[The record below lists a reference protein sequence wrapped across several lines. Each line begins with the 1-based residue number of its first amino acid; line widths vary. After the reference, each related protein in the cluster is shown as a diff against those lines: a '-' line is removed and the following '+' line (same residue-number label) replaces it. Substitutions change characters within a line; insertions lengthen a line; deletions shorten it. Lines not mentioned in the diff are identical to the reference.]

1 MLAFNNGGWRLK
13 KPSAHFLCVFVID
26 VYEWEKIEFKRLYIE
41 CLGCLSCLSLE
52 EFILVS
58 LKEYVIPLACIFV
71 CIIES
76 MLREQVE
83 GCLLGLLSFTHGVYC
98 IMVIDT
104 LTEAV

>member
-1 MLAFNNGGWRLK
+1 M
-13 KPSAHFLCVFVID
+13 D
-26 VYEWEKIEFKRLYIE
+26 VYEWEKIEPRRIYIE

-71 CIIES
+71 CIIGS

-83 GCLLGLLSFTHGVYC
+83 GYLLGLLSFTRGVYYM
-98 IMVIDT
+98 MVLDT
-104 LTEAV
+104 LIEAF